1 MAAMESIM
9 ELTYSNQLDGF
20 DPEKRYRN
28 PDLFRLIER
37 DATTVVIVGD
47 YPEIAAAYEAVGVE
61 VTLSAHGSE
70 QDKLEPDPKEM
81 SVGELREW
89 LTARGIEYDAKAP
102 KLDLLKLIPAS

>member
-1 MAAMESIM
+1 M

-47 YPEIAAAYEAVGVE
+47 YPEIAAAYEAAGVK
-61 VTLSAHGSE
+61 VTLADHGNMQGE
-70 QDKLEPDPKEM
+70 FDADPRKM
-81 SVGELREW
+81 GVGELRDW
-89 LTARGIEYDAKAP
+89 LTAQGIEHDAKAP

>member
-1 MAAMESIM
+1 M
-9 ELTYSNQLDGF
+9 ELTYSNQLEGF

-37 DATTVVIVGD
+37 DATKVVVVGD
-47 YPEIAAAYEAVGVE
+47 YPEIVAAYETVGVE
-61 VTLSAHGSE
+61 VTLADPGSE
-70 QDKLEPDPKEM
+70 QGELESDPKEM
-81 SVGELREW
+81 GVGELREW